1 MALLAFVNTHTTFD
15 GFVLPNILNK
25 PMQGASARLRLAET
39 PNRPGEYTAGGKR
52 ASGKLSVI
60 GRIVLSSGQSMD
72 DAWRELVVG
81 LPIGTVG
88 KLATRQ
94 DDTSFRWAE
103 VETLDPGDVEEGSSL
118 IYQVGFSMADP
129 FEYAAGLSSAL
140 RNSVG
145 TVTANNAGA
154 LATPPSLEVIVASV
168 VGANP
173 TATITNS
180 TTGKALVINPAV
192 AATYTLDHRLR
203 TITKST
209 GGDAR
214 TDLSA
219 ASEFWDLASGS
230 NTITVAAS
238 NCTVGDTTISWRSRW
253 A

>member
-1 MALLAFVNTHTTFD
+1 MSRPLALTLGEPAGIGPDITLAAWVRRQEFD
-15 GFVLPNILNK
+15 LPAFYIL
-25 PMQGASARLRLAET
+25 
-39 PNRPGEYTAGGKR
+39 
-52 ASGKLSVI
+52 
-60 GRIVLSSGQSMD
+60 
-72 DAWRELVVG
+72 
-81 LPIGTVG
+81 
-88 KLATRQ
+88 
-94 DDTSFRWAE
+94 
-103 VETLDPGDVEEGSSL
+103 
-118 IYQVGFSMADP
+118 ADP
-129 FEYAAGLSSAL
+129 QSLSRRARHLGLDVPL
-140 RNSVG
+140 EV
-145 TVTANNAGA
+145 VTATNAGA
-154 LATPPSLEVIVASV
+154 LVTPPGLEVIVASV

-230 NTITVAAS
+230 NTITVTAS
-238 NCTVGDTTISWRSRW
+238 NCTIGNTTISWRSRW